1 MYGYGFSTAYFCKL
15 FGKSRQA
22 FYEQKNQMDN
32 TGLQDALVLK
42 LVKEIRENL
51 PRCGT
56 SKLHT
61 MLQQSFKEHG
71 IKMGRDALYNL
82 LGRYGW
88 LIRFR
93 RKKPFTTNSNHAY
106 KKYPNLIGQMQ
117 LTQAGALWVSDIT
130 YIGKLTG
137 FSYLS
142 IITDAYSH
150 KIVGYKLHPTL
161 AAEGAIDALIMA
173 AKDEKRSGTLIHH
186 SDRGIQ
192 YGCNDYVRMIEH
204 FGIQLSM
211 TEKGDPY
218 ENAIAERVNGILK
231 TEFLLNE
238 IFCSHQAAERAVDNA
253 VKKYNE
259 VRLHDSCNRQT
270 PAAAHEQTGVLKSG
284 GNRKTINK
292 HLKCNGRKWFK
303 FYRLIHYVQQKNF

>member
-1 MYGYGFSTAYFCKL
+1 VQLYGAIFSVTYFCKL

-22 FYEQKNQMDN
+22 FYEQKSEVNN

-42 LVKEIRENL
+42 LVAEIRADL

-56 SKLHT
+56 SKMHT
-61 MLQQSFKEHG
+61 MLQPVFMQHG
-71 IKMGRDALYNL
+71 IKMGRDALYDL
-82 LGRYGW
+82 LGSCGL
-88 LIRFR
+88 LIRHRR
-93 RKKPFTTNSNHAY
+93 RKPYTTNANHPY
-106 KKYPNLIGQMQ
+106 KKYPNLIKEMV
-117 LTQAGALWVSDIT
+117 LTQAGQLWVCDIT
-130 YIGKLTG
+130 YIRKHNG

-150 KIVGYKLHPTL
+150 KIVGYKLHETL

-173 AKDEKRSGTLIHH
+173 NKDVKRTRQIVHH
-186 SDRGIQ
+186 SDRGVQ
-192 YGCNDYVRMIEH
+192 YCCNDYVQMIEH

-231 TEFLLNE
+231 NEFLL
-238 IFCSHQAAERAVDNA
+238 HQTFNNHSEAKLAVDDA

-259 VRLHDSCNRQT
+259 LRLHDSCNRQT
-270 PAAAHEQTGVLKSG
+270 PVAAHEQKGILKKWWKPKVYHRKIVEVPQ
-284 GNRKTINK
+284 GN
-292 HLKCNGRKWFK
+292 L
-303 FYRLIHYVQQKNF
+303 V